1 MDHKRVIY
9 LHLNS
14 RNVDWQ
20 KKKLGNQLKLVI
32 FNDSRNYE
40 YGCTSFLAT
49 AQVRKQRVDNMCNI
63 VMQICGI
70 GFCIVKGILISLAV
84 HLHCIAR

>member
-1 MDHKRVIY
+1 MSFICI
-9 LHLNS
+9 LIQGMLTG
-14 RNVDWQ
+14 
-20 KKKLGNQLKLVI
+20 KKKLGNQLKMVI
-32 FNDSRNYE
+32 FNDARNYE

-70 GFCIVKGILISLAV
+70 GFCIVKEF
-84 HLHCIAR
+84 